1 MITLKWL
8 FRMLADLV
16 WFGIAN
22 RALGMSLA
30 VILLLFLGLV
40 ILAVKV
46 TAPFVYTLF

>member
-16 WFGIAN
+16 SFGIAN
-22 RALGMSLA
+22 RALGMSLG